1 MDENHTPKQKH
12 AARKV
17 ICKLL
22 CFSLPFWAVILLY
35 FHDDPFKV
43 IRPYKN
49 YDSDVT
55 LNEECVGWNIYL
67 NRRDSLPFNSFI
79 LGNSCTMAFPCAL
92 WESHLDSTS
101 RAMRM
106 PGNGERCTTILLKLR
121 ALEREGADLKN
132 VLMVLDYYSIA
143 TLKPSTGYANILPAD
158 ISGEH
163 PLKVQLE
170 FLQAFCMP
178 SFLPS
183 YLRYRLTGKVL
194 PSMKHMNPHGR
205 VRNSM
210 NNDALNP
217 RERMISQEGEN
228 YWNNRR
234 HEFPPR
240 NEKADTIGS
249 VIRQPQ
255 KEVLEEI
262 AGLLRRH
269 HTSVRIIISPDWDQR
284 RFNPADKA
292 EMDSIYGKGVV
303 YDFSGVNEFTE
314 DYHNYYERAHYRP
327 QLSERLL
334 GIIYGKPCPSRPHC
348 PARDSQTHP

>member
-1 MDENHTPKQKH
+1 
-12 AARKV
+12 
-17 ICKLL
+17 
-22 CFSLPFWAVILLY
+22 
-35 FHDDPFKV
+35 
-43 IRPYKN
+43 
-49 YDSDVT
+49 
-55 LNEECVGWNIYL
+55 
-67 NRRDSLPFNSFI
+67 
-79 LGNSCTMAFPCAL
+79 
-92 WESHLDSTS
+92 
-101 RAMRM
+101 
-106 PGNGERCTTILLKLR
+106 
-121 ALEREGADLKN
+121 
-132 VLMVLDYYSIA
+132 
-143 TLKPSTGYANILPAD
+143 
-158 ISGEH
+158 
-163 PLKVQLE
+163 
-170 FLQAFCMP
+170 MP
-178 SFLPS
+178 SFLPA

-194 PSMKHMNPHGR
+194 PSMKHMNLHGR

-292 EMDSIYGKGVV
+292 EMDSIFGKGVV